1 MDRPP
6 NNNQGNNNWFGT
18 VANLAVNGGIA
29 YGAYRGVLAVSSSL
43 TAAPPHVKVGSFI
56 VVYAG
61 IYVTRRFVDEDRI
74 NNLVNNANNWGNNR
88 GGNWFNSPLESG
100 EALQNDSLSLY
111 LGDIISLNLI
121 ILMLFNILIIVLIN
135 KVVGHKIIEWLQTK
149 MNTNNIIYR
158 IINGSYRA
166 NMSASTWLIW
176 FIIIFIYIF
185 MLAEIWGLRTLQD
198 ILMKFKL

>member
-1 MDRPP
+1 MIKYNISLRAFLNILFLLFIAYLCIKSFTILLDLDNIIYCMDRPP

-29 YGAYRGVLAVSSSL
+29 YGADRSALAVSSSL
-43 TAAPPHVKVGSFI
+43 TAAPSHVKVGSFI

-111 LGDIISLNLI
+111 
-121 ILMLFNILIIVLIN
+121 
-135 KVVGHKIIEWLQTK
+135 
-149 MNTNNIIYR
+149 
-158 IINGSYRA
+158 
-166 NMSASTWLIW
+166 
-176 FIIIFIYIF
+176 
-185 MLAEIWGLRTLQD
+185 
-198 ILMKFKL
+198 

>member
-1 MDRPP
+1 
-6 NNNQGNNNWFGT
+6 
-18 VANLAVNGGIA
+18 A

-166 NMSASTWLIW
+166 NISASTWLLG

>member
-1 MDRPP
+1 
-6 NNNQGNNNWFGT
+6 
-18 VANLAVNGGIA
+18 
-29 YGAYRGVLAVSSSL
+29 
-43 TAAPPHVKVGSFI
+43 
-56 VVYAG
+56 
-61 IYVTRRFVDEDRI
+61 
-74 NNLVNNANNWGNNR
+74 
-88 GGNWFNSPLESG
+88 
-100 EALQNDSLSLY
+100 
-111 LGDIISLNLI
+111 
-121 ILMLFNILIIVLIN
+121 MLFNILIIVLIN

-166 NMSASTWLIW
+166 NISASTWLLG